1 MKVMRLDIDQAR
13 TDYLRSPYG
22 AQRHIQ
28 HLGTLIR
35 LGEEAGARFSW
46 AKPEDIIAVQGRPA
60 MGMTGLG
67 TRDVLL
73 NFDLFKHYDWVIRFV
88 FAHEIG
94 HCVHGFS
101 ETKATR

>member
-1 MKVMRLDIDQAR
+1 
-13 TDYLRSPYG
+13 
-22 AQRHIQ
+22 
-28 HLGTLIR
+28 
-35 LGEEAGARFSW
+35 
-46 AKPEDIIAVQGRPA
+46 
-60 MGMTGLG
+60 MGMTGLR

-101 ETKATR
+101 ETKATRWAKEWASTLPGQIITPETEV

>member
-1 MKVMRLDIDQAR
+1 MKVIRLDIDQAR

-46 AKPEDIIAVQGRPA
+46 AKPED
-60 MGMTGLG
+60 
-67 TRDVLL
+67 
-73 NFDLFKHYDWVIRFV
+73 
-88 FAHEIG
+88 
-94 HCVHGFS
+94 
-101 ETKATR
+101 